1 VVSAVKRAG
10 VAPVGSPYLLYGTL
24 GSLRSLLLRRREEL
38 GVSHYAIPHHAMES
52 MAPLLEALAG
62 R

>member
-1 VVSAVKRAG
+1 

-24 GSLRSLLLRRREEL
+24 GALRDRLERRREAL
-38 GVSHYAIPHHAMES
+38 GISHYAIPHHALES
-52 MAPLLEALAG
+52 MAPLVESLAG